1 MDFTLGLPEKAGFI
15 RTTNSDG
22 FSWFIII
29 LHNRGHSGRYHT
41 FRHTHTSM
49 SRDRA
54 LLSPLISHHLHQN
67 CHNLGIPMGGNPIP
81 DIPGVNKGIHW
92 YTPKST
98 GFPAMNCDVPGIP
111 SRSTD
116 IPDRA
121 AGSGVKPVKVARK
134 FCGAVVSTP
143 RCLVKRPFSL
153 TLFSWTDNIYIYV
166 YVYYILRIY
175 VISIYNYTDT
185 VYIYIYQYTYQY
197 MQCFSDFWSTT
208 WMVAL
213 DA

>member
-1 MDFTLGLPEKAGFI
+1 
-15 RTTNSDG
+15 
-22 FSWFIII
+22 
-29 LHNRGHSGRYHT
+29 
-41 FRHTHTSM
+41 
-49 SRDRA
+49 
-54 LLSPLISHHLHQN
+54 
-67 CHNLGIPMGGNPIP
+67 MGGYPIP

-153 TLFSWTDNIYIYV
+153 TLFSWTDNIYMYMYIISYV
-166 YVYYILRIY
+166 Y
-175 VISIYNYTDT
+175 
-185 VYIYIYQYTYQY
+185 
-197 MQCFSDFWSTT
+197 M
-208 WMVAL
+208 
-213 DA
+213 

>member
-1 MDFTLGLPEKAGFI
+1 
-15 RTTNSDG
+15 
-22 FSWFIII
+22 
-29 LHNRGHSGRYHT
+29 
-41 FRHTHTSM
+41 
-49 SRDRA
+49 
-54 LLSPLISHHLHQN
+54 
-67 CHNLGIPMGGNPIP
+67 MGGYPIP

-98 GFPAMNCDVPGIP
+98 GFPAINCDVPGIP

-185 VYIYIYQYTYQY
+185 VYIYINIHINICSVSQIFEVLPEWWPLMHSQGGHPQHFINT
-197 MQCFSDFWSTT
+197 SRVDRR
-208 WMVAL
+208 AP
-213 DA
+213 